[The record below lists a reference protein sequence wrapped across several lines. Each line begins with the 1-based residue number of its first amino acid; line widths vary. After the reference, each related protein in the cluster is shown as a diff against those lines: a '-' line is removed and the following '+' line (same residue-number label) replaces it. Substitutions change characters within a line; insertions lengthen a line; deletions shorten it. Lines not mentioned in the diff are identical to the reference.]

1 MSAMWFRTRI
11 GLVALM
17 ATTLAHAPAEAQ
29 QWYGHALWSAP
40 GSTGIVDESSTSL
53 VVLDTASVSFNPA
66 APAGSLATIRYPMTS
81 LPAGPDVFLNGFLFV
96 GNWRRLKLALAFEK
110 NEEGAYAS
118 AALKRVRLA
127 DGAVFTVASVS
138 SVQHIP
144 GPGVQLAERRIVCDS
159 GCLNTF
165 EYAYFVEVLLW
176 RPFGTNNPRVVAL
189 QVFPY

>member
-1 MSAMWFRTRI
+1 MSGIWFRTKI

-17 ATTLAHAPAEAQ
+17 AATLAHTPAEAQ
-29 QWYGHALWSAP
+29 YYGQALWSAP

-53 VVLDTASVSFNPA
+53 VVLDTTSASFNPA

-81 LPAGPDVFLNGFLFV
+81 LPRGPDLLANGFV
-96 GNWRRLKLALAFEK
+96 YTGTWRRLKLALAFEK

-127 DGAVFTVASVS
+127 DGTVSTLASVS

-144 GPGVQLAERRIVCDS
+144 GAGIQLAERWIVCDS
-159 GCLNTF
+159 GCLNAS

-176 RPFGTNNPRVVAL
+176 RPFGTSNPRVVAL

>member
-1 MSAMWFRTRI
+1 MSGIWFRTKI
-11 GLVALM
+11 GLVAVM
-17 ATTLAHAPAEAQ
+17 AATLAHTPAEAQ
-29 QWYGHALWSAP
+29 WYGQALWSAP

-53 VVLDTASVSFNPA
+53 VVLDTTNASFNPA

-81 LPAGPDVFLNGFLFV
+81 LPRGPDLLAHGFV
-96 GNWRRLKLALAFEK
+96 YTGTWSRLKLALAFEK

-127 DGAVFTVASVS
+127 DGTVSTVASVS

-144 GPGVQLAERRIVCDS
+144 GAGIQLAERRIVCDS
-159 GCLNTF
+159 GCLNAF

-176 RPFGTNNPRVVAL
+176 KPYASSNPRVVAL
-189 QVFPY
+189 QVHPY